1 MAGTYVEEFGGYV
14 ADVPRLW
21 FKRCSDS
28 RVFYFDELTQATVT
42 PNIQTIDINAGWSV
56 FPVTSLPGTSTFEM
70 QITSGKF
77 EAELFAMTN
86 GKNFETNSS
95 YRVPVTEI
103 LDVDTSGGGYAVS
116 TTETPVAGTVY
127 INGLAVTTDYTLAG
141 KVITFTA
148 DPGAEKVKVSY
159 EYTAMA
165 QETKI
170 DNRSSAI
177 GEAVLKYPVYSS
189 GEDCTD
195 SGIIGHVLMRV
206 YRARITQQ
214 PGLDGSYKTASTYAF
229 TLSALDP
236 HRPND
241 EVYSVAFIRNA

>member
-1 MAGTYVEEFGGYV
+1 MAGTYVQEFGGYV

-21 FKRCSDS
+21 FKRCSDD
-28 RVFYFDELTQATVT
+28 RVFYFDELTQASVT

-86 GKNFETNSS
+86 GKNFAENTS
-95 YRVPVTEI
+95 YRVPITET
-103 LDVDTSGGGYAVS
+103 LDVDNTDGYAVAC
-116 TTETPVAGTVY
+116 TETPVVGTVY
-127 INGLAVTTDYTLAG
+127 INGLEATTDYTLAN
-141 KVITFTA
+141 KKITFTA
-148 DPGAEKVKVSY
+148 DPGVTKVKVSY
-159 EYTAMA
+159 EYVATA
-165 QETKI
+165 QEALI
-170 DNRSSAI
+170 DNRSSAV

-189 GEDCTD
+189 GDDCSD

-241 EVYSVAFIRNA
+241 EVYSVAFIRNAD